1 MQRQKRWLNMF
12 WPPLAYLALAV
23 VLTWPL
29 TVRLTTSIGG
39 GLDPLLQTWVLAW
52 NGHALL
58 TDPLQVWQAP
68 IFFPYPDTLAYSDHH
83 LLLALATLPILALG
97 EPILA
102 YNLLLLASFALS
114 GWAVML
120 LALALGD
127 AERPTAG
134 ELLAAFGAGAIFAFG
149 TYRMTHLVHLQL
161 LQTAWLPFALLFLH
175 RYLRA
180 PDHGGARRRDA
191 LLFGAFAGIQCVTA
205 LYYAYFTAL
214 ALGLCVALW
223 IAALGWHS
231 LRTRAPLPWRQ
242 LGGLALGGGVAL
254 AITVPLTL
262 PYLSVYQYLGIVRS
276 PRELD
281 NWSAPLQA
289 YLATP
294 PNNWL
299 YGATDGLFAASGGE
313 FALFPGF
320 VTLGLAL
327 AGAWLGAQHGGTH
340 PVASSRRRDVLFL
353 VLLGLGGFVLSLG
366 SAVRLERGDEPLPIL
381 LPYSVLYERLPGF
394 GALRV
399 PARWAMLAHLA
410 LALLAGI
417 AALKLWHAK
426 RRTSRMWGRAG
437 LALTLIAA
445 VLEHLALP
453 VALAAPPPAPPVY
466 AWLGAPEQRDIR
478 AVLELPVGATP
489 RGAELDRMTLRQF
502 YQMRHWR
509 PLAAGYSGLIPFGVT
524 DMLRRVQRLPDDETV
539 RYLALLGVDTLVVHR
554 NEYDPAKLAEL
565 LAWADATPLLS
576 RRAEVD
582 AALVYSITEL
592 AMQPATDL
600 AGASVFISAD
610 ERVPG
615 MPALALARR
624 WADAGAL
631 LYGAARIRY
640 YPALATPPPG
650 QVFAYG
656 LLAAGEDP
664 AAAGFD
670 AAGLR
675 WAAHDLAFYA
685 GDPQLRLAL
694 DLGRPVPGRFH
705 PAYPVEID
713 ITVEARQARIGDRVL
728 GWEDQLSAAT
738 IELDIASLEPQTI
751 TIGGAT
757 YAVAPGLTTIAAPAM
772 LNETFR
778 IAGRPDVTALR
789 RLWIRAEPRAPAPPA
804 ADALAVSA
812 ECRFDGSRL
821 LVTARAGGAGALL
834 IDVRGAAAADDKPIH
849 LLAGLQPIAPSG
861 SSDLEFSV
869 DLLQPAEPWVTHAAQ
884 AGDGRYQVYLKSAA
898 NPDAPGIPIAKFSV
912 RNGALVDPEP
922 VPLPLTIVR

>member
-1 MQRQKRWLNMF
+1 MQRQKRWLSTL

-29 TVRLTTSIGG
+29 TTQLTTSIGG

-58 TDPLQVWQAP
+58 TNPLHVWHAP

-83 LLLALATLPILALG
+83 LLLALAALPILALG

-102 YNLLLLASFALS
+102 YNLLLLVSFALS

-120 LALALGD
+120 LALALG
-127 AERPTAG
+127 AVERPMAG
-134 ELLAAFGAGAIFAFG
+134 DLLAAFGAGAIFAFG

-180 PDHGGARRRDA
+180 PDRGGARWRDA
-191 LLFGAFAGIQCVTA
+191 LLSGVFAGMQCITA

-214 ALGLCVALW
+214 ALGLFSALW
-223 IAALGWHS
+223 FAAAGWHS
-231 LRTRAPLPWRQ
+231 LRARAPLPWRQ
-242 LGGLALGGGVAL
+242 FGGLALGGGVAL

-294 PNNWL
+294 PDNWL

-320 VTLGLAL
+320 LTLGLAL
-327 AGAWLGAQHGGTH
+327 AGVWLGARHA
-340 PVASSRRRDVLFL
+340 ASSRRRDALFL

-366 SAVRLERGDEPLPIL
+366 SGIRLERGDDPLPIP

-399 PARWAMLAHLA
+399 PARWAMLVHLA
-410 LALLAGI
+410 LALLAGS
-417 AALKLWHAK
+417 AALKLWRAK
-426 RRTSRMWGRAG
+426 RQTSRLWVRAG

-453 VALAAPPPAPPVY
+453 VALATPPPAPPVY

-478 AVLELPVGATP
+478 ALLELPVGATP

-509 PLAAGYSGLIPFGVT
+509 PLAVGYSGLIPFGVS
-524 DMLRRVQRLPDDETV
+524 DMLRRVQRLPDDDTV

-554 NEYDPAKLAEL
+554 NEYDPVKLAEL

-576 RRAEVD
+576 RRAEID
-582 AALVYSITEL
+582 AALVYSITERAAQPNT
-592 AMQPATDL
+592 AMI
-600 AGASVFISAD
+600 GASVFISAD

-615 MPALALARR
+615 MPALALTRR

-640 YPALATPPPG
+640 YPALATPQPG

-656 LLAAGEDP
+656 LLASGEDP

-670 AAGLR
+670 AAGLL
-675 WAAHDLAFYA
+675 WVAHDLAFYA

-694 DLGRPVPGRFH
+694 DLGRPVPGQFH
-705 PAYPVEID
+705 PAYPAKID
-713 ITVEARQARIGDRVL
+713 ITVEARQARIDDRVL
-728 GWEDQLSAAT
+728 GWEDQLSAAML
-738 IELDIASLEPQTI
+738 ELDIVSLEPQTI

-757 YAVAPGLTTIAAPAM
+757 YAIAPGLTTIAAPVM

-789 RLWIRAEPRAPAPPA
+789 RLRIRAEPRAPAPPA
-804 ADALAVSA
+804 ADALAVAA
-812 ECRFDGSRL
+812 ECRFAGSRL
-821 LVTARAGGAGALL
+821 LITARAGGAGALL

-849 LLAGLQPIAPSG
+849 LLAGIQPIAPSG
-861 SSDLEFSV
+861 SSVLEFGV

-884 AGDGRYQVYLKSAA
+884 ASDGRYQVYLKSAA
-898 NPDAPGIPIAKFSV
+898 NPDAPGIPIAKFNV
-912 RNGALVDPEP
+912 RNGMLVDPEP